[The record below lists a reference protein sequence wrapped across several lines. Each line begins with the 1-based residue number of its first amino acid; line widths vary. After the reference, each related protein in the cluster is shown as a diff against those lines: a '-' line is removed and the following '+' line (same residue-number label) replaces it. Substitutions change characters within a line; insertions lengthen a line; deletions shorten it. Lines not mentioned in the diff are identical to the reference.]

1 MQGKISTLFR
11 FAEYWLMCKPDRLK
25 LIYEMCDEKLDVFDK
40 RHLYKIGIP
49 AKDFKTK
56 EDVLEYA
63 IYLGMMYIHANK
75 ESVFRAFN
83 KLIRR
88 IRYENSRTKIRRIL
102 DM

>member
-11 FAEYWLMCKPDRLK
+11 FDEYWLMCEPDRLK
-25 LIYEMCDEKLDVFDK
+25 LVYEMCDEQLDVFDK
-40 RHLYKIGIP
+40 RHLYNIGIP

-56 EDVLEYA
+56 GDVKEYA

-83 KLIRR
+83 KLIKK
-88 IRYENSRTKIRRIL
+88 IKYANIRRSS
-102 DM
+102 